1 MKSRNTI
8 LALVDCNNFYVS
20 CERVF
25 RPGLRKRPVVVLS
38 NNDGCVVSRSEEAK
52 ALGITMGVPFFRVR
66 ALLKEQG
73 GLSFSSNYA
82 LYGDMSRRVMSI
94 LSEYASGIEIYS
106 IDEAF
111 LDISGGDNASLTA
124 AGLKIR
130 SHVMRWTGIP
140 VSVGIAGTKTL
151 AKVANRLAKKR
162 GGVFDLTDPR
172 RHRGVLAAIGI
183 EDIWG
188 IGPASSAR
196 LGRHGIIN
204 AGQFR
209 DAEPGLIKSLLGLNG
224 LRALYELRGVPCY
237 ELIRTPPKKKTIA
250 VSRSFRSGIKTRDGL
265 LEKIAS
271 YTGRGAEKLRREG
284 SAAAAVSVFLT
295 TGPFQRE
302 TYYGNSRTIRLPAAT
317 SSTSSLI
324 HAARRALTE
333 IYRPGCLYK
342 KAGVILEKLRPEC
355 ELQGSLLEPE
365 RRDRTRRLMAAVDGV
380 NRRLGADTLRYASS
394 GLSLRQSWKSAS
406 NLCSPAYTT
415 DWRELAVVS

>member
-1 MKSRNTI
+1 MRSRKTI

-20 CERVF
+20 CELVF

-52 ALGITMGVPFFRVR
+52 ALGIGMGVPFFRVR
-66 ALLKEQG
+66 ALLEERG

-94 LSEYASGIEIYS
+94 LTEYASGIEIYS

-111 LDISGGDNASLTA
+111 LDISGGEHGSLTA
-124 AGLKIR
+124 AGLTIR
-130 SHVMRWTGIP
+130 SHVMSWTGIP

-151 AKVANRLAKKR
+151 AKVANRVAKKR

-172 RHRGVLAAIGI
+172 RQKGVLAEIGT

-196 LGRHGIIN
+196 LRRHGIIN

-209 DAEPGLIKSLLGLNG
+209 DAEPGLVKRLLGLNG
-224 LRALYELRGVPCY
+224 LRTLYELRGVPCY
-237 ELIRTPPKKKTIA
+237 ELIRTPPPKKMIT
-250 VSRSFRSGIKTRDGL
+250 VSRSFRSGIKTRAGL
-265 LEKIAS
+265 LERVAA
-271 YTGRGAEKLRREG
+271 YVGRGAERLRREG

-295 TGPFQRE
+295 TSRFQRE
-302 TYYGNSRTIRLPAAT
+302 TYYGNIRTIHLPAAT
-317 SSTSSLI
+317 SNTSALI
-324 HAARRALTE
+324 RSARRALAE

-342 KAGVILEKLRPEC
+342 KAGVILGELRPER

-365 RRDRTRRLMAAVDGV
+365 RRDRSRRLMAAVDGV
-380 NRRLGADTLRYASS
+380 NRRLGADTLRCASS
-394 GLSLRQSWKSAS
+394 GLSLRPSWKSAS
-406 NLCSPAYTT
+406 NRSSPAYTT
-415 DWRELAVVS
+415 DWRELALVN